1 MKNYIDKSVQQ
12 INNDVNREMWKISGL
27 EVWYNE
33 DVKRLKA
40 WLNVLANYE
49 KDIFNSKFNNNSKLD
64 ISLHNRHFK
73 NDLLD
78 YTNKAVDELDWLY
91 RNKKARDILKFRN
104 DVNNSIDKFERNVL
118 WKIAG
123 RCKEYFFTARDWTIT
138 FTDKVNPLRISD
150 VIKWGDNLEID
161 YSGCTNQNIK
171 SKIYNITWWS
181 YVSKLKYE
189 RGSYILVDKNWKKLG
204 NALIWEWVKIKK
216 ASTKP
221 TTNTPTRNAPRTTS
235 SNNWWRQERTTVERN
250 QYSGEY
256 LIWHKIEASNKN
268 EIWWLWNSIMN
279 WFQWYDGKSNFPNM
293 DGNIWKTTTTHPNRF
308 KSESD
313 VRKYVSNHPWLKSF
327 MFYFGVNTKDN
338 DQTLS
343 DITKRWN
350 WLKNAWIQPVLC
362 TCIWYDKP
370 KWTHLV
376 ALNESLKTLGIQNW
390 WPMIDFDRAYRD
402 WKIIIS
408 GDWLHPYHQ
417 GYNNMANIIRNN
429 LG

>member
-1 MKNYIDKSVQQ
+1 MKTYKDRSQFEINRDISNEMFKISDKEAQY
-12 INNDVNREMWKISGL
+12 NNDA
-27 EVWYNE
+27 
-33 DVKRLKA
+33 KRVMA
-40 WLNVLANYE
+40 WINVLVHY
-49 KDIFNSKFNNNSKLD
+49 FNDMLYSKFNSNSNLD
-64 ISLHNRHFK
+64 ISLHVKQFGDDLYKQFCNCVDKLHNLFK
-73 NDLLD
+73 NKKMWESIMFSNDI
-78 YTNKAVDELDWLY
+78 TN
-91 RNKKARDILKFRN
+91 N
-104 DVNNSIDKFERNVL
+104 IDKYEREAL
-118 WKIAG
+118 WTIAG
-123 RCKEYFFTARDWTIT
+123 LCRNFFTTLWDWTIT

-204 NALIWEWVKIKK
+204 NAFIWEWVKIKK
-216 ASTKP
+216 TATKP
-221 TTNTPTRNAPRTTS
+221 TTNTPTRNTSITTS

-313 VRKYVSNHPWLKSF
+313 VKKYVSNHPWLKSF

-402 WKIIIS
+402 WKIKIS
-408 GDWLHPYHQ
+408 KDWLHPYHE
-417 GYNNMANIIRNN
+417 GYNNMANIIRGN